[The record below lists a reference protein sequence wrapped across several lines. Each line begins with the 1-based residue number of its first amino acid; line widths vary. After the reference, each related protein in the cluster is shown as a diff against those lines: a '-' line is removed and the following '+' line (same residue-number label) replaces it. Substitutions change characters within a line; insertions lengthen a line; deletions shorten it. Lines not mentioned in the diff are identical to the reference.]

1 MFRLFAKT
9 YVYTVHN
16 VLPHGKSND
25 RFYRQVYRILYRLPH
40 VLLAHGEHSAQM
52 LRHEFNVPLERIHI
66 VPIGLNEEVPITGM
80 TRGEARQVL
89 GIDQDAPVVLFFGRI
104 HPSKGLDVLIRAL
117 PNAMI
122 DGLTLVVAGA
132 CLHPSYLA
140 EVERLLS
147 GLAGQ
152 VRVVLHSHFIPNE
165 AVETYFASADVLALP
180 YREISQSGVPLL
192 ALAFG
197 LPVIATDV
205 GSMREYV
212 NASSG
217 IITPSNNVP
226 RLAEAMHRFFQGRRD
241 FDREAIARDAR
252 KYAWGNVARNLATLY
267 RRMGAAR

>member
-1 MFRLFAKT
+1 M
-9 YVYTVHN
+9 HN

-40 VLLAHGEHSAQM
+40 VLLAHGEHSAKM
-52 LRHEFNVPLERIHI
+52 LHHEFSVPLERIHI

-89 GIDQDAPVVLFFGRI
+89 GIDQQARVVLFFGRI
-104 HPSKGLDVLIRAL
+104 HPSKGLDLLIRAL
-117 PNAMI
+117 PNA
-122 DGLTLVVAGA
+122 DDRWPNAGCGRA

-147 GLAGQ
+147 GLAGR
-152 VRVVLHSHFIPNE
+152 VRVVLHAHFIPNE

-197 LPVIATDV
+197 LPVIATNV

-212 NASSG
+212 NARSG
-217 IITPSNNVP
+217 IIIPSKNVA
-226 RLAEAMHRFFQGRRD
+226 RLAEALDRFFRCPRD
-241 FDREAIARDAR
+241 FDREAISRDAR
-252 KYAWGNVARNLATLY
+252 RYAWGNVAQDLASLY